1 MGKSVGVIVSG
12 CCGYAAGNLRY
23 EHDMNSRE
31 GPTGMYM

>member
-12 CCGYAAGNLRY
+12 CAAGNLRY